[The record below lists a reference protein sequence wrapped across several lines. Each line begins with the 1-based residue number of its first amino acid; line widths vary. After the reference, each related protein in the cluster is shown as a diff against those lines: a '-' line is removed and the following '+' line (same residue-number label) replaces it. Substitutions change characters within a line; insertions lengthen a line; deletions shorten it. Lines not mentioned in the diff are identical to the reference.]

1 MRSQIAARV
10 DTPTVG
16 EGNEELAAQS
26 LRPEDLPRWI
36 GVGNGMLATW
46 TVGYRANSDDL
57 LKQFRASPFDVIIVQ
72 SVPDGFNDLVR
83 RGLTAAVAE
92 SKLWDR
98 NRGYTPPVCAD
109 EETQCDAALLGYDK
123 SVHEM
128 MSNTFA
134 VIHRKKVKNVIVVEY
149 AVAPAPPQDAAV
161 AEMVTS
167 RSRWGLAQLGTV
179 SLSFQTTKQRM
190 SSIKMGVVYRQ
201 GDWKDQP

>member
-10 DTPTVG
+10 HTPTVG

-26 LRPEDLPRWI
+26 LRPEDLPRFI

-46 TVGYRANSDDL
+46 TVGFRANSDDL
-57 LKQFRASPFDVIIVQ
+57 LRQLRASPFDVIIVQ
-72 SVPDGFNDLVR
+72 SVPDGFNDFVR
-83 RGLTAAVAE
+83 RALTAAVAE

-98 NRGYTPPVCAD
+98 NRGYAPHDCAH
-109 EETQCDAALLGYDK
+109 EETQSDAALLGFDK

-134 VIHRKKVKNVIVVEY
+134 VIHRKKVKNVSVVEY
-149 AVAPAPPQDAAV
+149 AVAPAPRQDAAV

-167 RSRWGLAQLGTV
+167 RSRWGQAQLGTI
-179 SLSFQTTKQRM
+179 SLSFTTNKQRM
-190 SSIKMGVVYRQ
+190 SAIKVGVVYRR
-201 GDWKDQP
+201 GD